1 MQVSIKN
8 NETTLENKKILSE
21 AKEGEKVRILRYH
34 NNLESRTL
42 LIGMGILPGDELEV
56 ITRSVFGSPIYLKH
70 SRSNFFALRK
80 NQAKFIEIE

>member
-1 MQVSIKN
+1 
-8 NETTLENKKILSE
+8 
-21 AKEGEKVRILRYH
+21 
-34 NNLESRTL
+34 
-42 LIGMGILPGDELEV
+42 MGILPGDELEV